1 LQKKCELL
9 EEILKELQAKYVNLE
24 KENADI
30 KKENSLL
37 NTKCNEFRDE
47 FSKMKK
53 FFNEIQPVLKIEWQ
67 DISSENIKS
76 QQNLTLNEQSDFSN
90 HNIVK
95 LIENMKEFL
104 VNYQNKIQL
113 NLNSSSEGV
122 NLELVFPIIENIQKY
137 LVVLL
142 RKVQHLTLNQY
153 HIINICCD
161 LNEKIQVSY

>member
-1 LQKKCELL
+1 ML
-9 EEILKELQAKYVNLE
+9 EEILKESQAKFGSLE
-24 KENADI
+24 KENADV
-30 KKENSLL
+30 KKENSIL
-37 NTKCNEFRDE
+37 NSKCNEFRDE

-76 QQNLTLNEQSDFSN
+76 QQNLTLNEHSDFSN

-113 NLNSSSEGV
+113 NNSSSSEGIS
-122 NLELVFPIIENIQKY
+122 LELVFPIIEDIKKY
-137 LVVLL
+137 LIVLL
-142 RKVQHLTLNQY
+142 KKVQHLTLNQY

-161 LNEKIQVSY
+161 LNEKIQVTI